1 MTLLTPY
8 PDAVATR
15 RDDPRHYTLPDLPPD
30 FAAFE
35 TPVEGL
41 GVGRPGKVGLL
52 ELAFAPVGGATRVVR
67 HFQQFP
73 LQVFRP
79 VYLDPHRPE
88 MAFVYVMSHGGAV
101 QGDRY
106 RLDLTCEPGA
116 SVHVTTQSP
125 AKLYRMDRNYA
136 TQLVRL
142 TAGRDSYLEYLPDPV
157 IPFRGTRY
165 FGRILL
171 TAHPTSTVILGE
183 VLLPGRVAH
192 GESHD
197 YTLYASHLEARS
209 SEGALCFTDA
219 LKFAPRGMRLHS
231 PGRLGP
237 HAALATLYVVTRG
250 VSARSLSARLHARL
264 TALPV
269 VMGGASELPNGSGA
283 WVRVLGPSSLDVS
296 AALHAAWD
304 EARLALIGAPAPS
317 RRKT

>member
-1 MTLLTPY
+1 MTLLALN
-8 PDAVATR
+8 PDAVARR
-15 RDDPRHYTLPDLPPD
+15 RDDPRHYTLADLPPD

-52 ELAFAPVGGATRVVR
+52 ELAFASVGGATRVVR

-88 MAFVYVMSHGGAV
+88 MAFVYVLSHGGAV
-101 QGDRY
+101 QGDRF
-106 RLDLTCEPGA
+106 RLDLACEPGA
-116 SVHVTTQSP
+116 SAHVTTQS
-125 AKLYRMDRNYA
+125 ATKLYRMDRNYA
-136 TQLVRL
+136 TQFVRL
-142 TAGRDSYLEYLPDPV
+142 TAGPDSYLEYLPDPV

-165 FGRILL
+165 YGRTLL
-171 TAHPTSTVILGE
+171 TAHPSSTAILGE

-197 YTLYASHLEARS
+197 YTLYVSHLEARS

-219 LKFAPRGMRLHS
+219 LKFVPRGATPHS

-237 HAALATLYVVTRG
+237 HAALATLYVVTRR
-250 VSARSLSARLHARL
+250 VPARPLSDRLHARL
-264 TALPV
+264 AAFTDLV
-269 VMGGASELPNGSGA
+269 GGASELPNDSGA
-283 WVRVLGPSSLDVS
+283 WARVLGPTSFAVS